1 MAHIVAD
8 TGIPGIYEALSP
20 FGTVELLA
28 PMRLDAGTLANA
40 DILIVRSVARVGKEL
55 LRDTQI
61 RMVGS
66 ATAGTDHVDQAYLRK
81 RGIAFYHAPGAN
93 SDSVADY
100 VVTAL
105 LNLAVLTGMPLAG
118 MTLGVVGVGQVGRR
132 VARRAIGLGLNVL
145 ASDPPLMEA
154 GSKMALHNLSVLLEQ
169 ADILTLHT
177 PLTSSGPHPTKHL
190 LDAERLARF
199 RGWLIN
205 TARGSVV
212 DNTALLQLLSRGEGP
227 TAAVL
232 DVWEGEPRP
241 NRTLA
246 GLVDIGTSH
255 IAGYATDSKE
265 QATRQMA
272 VAVADFLGIPAPDG
286 GAGLPYVPLDAPV
299 SVEERATSLSGSPD
313 SPGASDDRDRPTLE
327 AWLLALAR
335 MMCPLDRDQKSFE
348 ETLRAPDPGQAFEA
362 SRSGYPGRRLM
373 RRHVVTGVP
382 PAYQEAVRTA
392 LTCEIQKESA

>member
-8 TGIPGIYEALSP
+8 TGIPGISEALSP

-28 PMRLDAGTLANA
+28 PMRMEAGTLANA
-40 DILIVRSVARVGKEL
+40 EILIVRSVARVGKEL

-66 ATAGTDHVDQAYLRK
+66 ATAGTDHVDQAYLRE

-93 SDSVADY
+93 ADSVADY

-154 GSKMALHNLSVLLEQ
+154 GSKMALHHLNVLLEH

-177 PLTSSGPHPTKHL
+177 PLTLSGPHSTKHL

-255 IAGYATDSKE
+255 IAGYATDSKW

-286 GAGLPYVPLDAPV
+286 GARLPYVPLDAPGSV
-299 SVEERATSLSGSPD
+299 GVEE
-313 SPGASDDRDRPTLE
+313 E

-335 MMCPLDRDQKSFE
+335 MMCPLDRDQKTFE
-348 ETLRAPDPGQAFEA
+348 EALLAPDPGQAFEI

-382 PAYQEAVRTA
+382 PAYQKAVRTA
-392 LTCEIQKESA
+392 LTCEIQKEPA